1 MTTRVLRP
9 DTAAPSSRPE
19 PARSN
24 AVAPP
29 VAIRTPRSRTAVR
42 TAALIFP
49 VVLLPLMLLVSPDYG
64 ATWDEELQQQRG
76 ENIVGYYLGHVD
88 HLDVTENGS
97 QFYGAPFDVL
107 VVGLQQIVTAD
118 PYVVRHVLNAGV
130 GWLGIVLCGLLAA
143 RLFGPATSLLAM
155 VLLASTPRY
164 FGHAMNNPKDI
175 PFAAA
180 ATLVLYVLSRLP
192 VRPPFFTYRTAL
204 AMVVALGLALNIRP
218 GALLFLVYLGV
229 LLLYRLQQQRLI
241 QARPIVETAGWVGAI
256 TVGSLIVG
264 SVFWP
269 WALERPLIGPILGLA
284 QVSKFG
290 WTSYM
295 LFNGR
300 DVFGLDTP
308 WDYVPRW
315 ALLTLPIGVLI
326 GLTLSLRLLR
336 PSDERHGTAVALWA
350 VVLFPVVYIIG
361 MRATMYDGIR
371 HLLFIFPPIAVLA
384 AAGWISA
391 LQRGSV
397 MMRVLVTA
405 ALLVAIARPALFI
418 VQEHPNQVVYF
429 NELAGG
435 PAGAYGRYEMDYWG
449 NCLLQAV
456 QAVDAMTPD
465 TVRPIVSGRP
475 LHIVRGDARRY
486 PRITVTEREA
496 GQHAFELVLLRGSRA
511 EVLQLAA
518 RPDAL
523 ARITTRDGALLCTVL
538 PGPAYGRQAAIPG
551 GKPLTAVSDP
561 SSPSGS
567 VGVAPDSIAGF

>member
-9 DTAAPSSRPE
+9 DTPAQ
-19 PARSN
+19 PARREVL
-24 AVAPP
+24 AAGALVPP
-29 VAIRTPRSRTAVR
+29 VATRTPWPRAARA
-42 TAALIFP
+42 AALLFP
-49 VVLLPLMLLVSPDYG
+49 ILLLPVMLLVSPDYG
-64 ATWDEELQQQRG
+64 ATWDEELQQRRG
-76 ENIVGYYLGHVD
+76 ENIVAYYSGRVQ

-107 VVGLQQIVTAD
+107 AVGLQRIVAAD
-118 PYVVRHVLNAGV
+118 TYVVRHLLNAFV

-143 RLFGPATSLLAM
+143 RLFGPTNALLAM
-155 VLLASTPRY
+155 VLLAATPRY
-164 FGHAMNNPKDI
+164 FGHSMNNPKDI

-180 ATLVLYVLSRLP
+180 ATLVLYVLCRLRE
-192 VRPPFFTYRTAL
+192 RPPFFTYRTAL
-204 AMVVALGLALNIRP
+204 AMTVSLGLALNIRP
-218 GALLFLVYLGV
+218 GALLFLVYLSV

-241 QARPIVETAGWVGAI
+241 QVRPLLETAAWVGAI
-256 TVGSLIVG
+256 TVGTLIVG

-269 WALERPLIGPILGLA
+269 WALERPLYGPIVGLA
-284 QVSKFG
+284 QLSKFG

-300 DVFGLDTP
+300 DVFALDTP

-315 ALLTLPIGVLI
+315 TLLTLPIGVLL
-326 GLTLSLRLLR
+326 GLVLSLRLLR
-336 PSDERHGTAVALWA
+336 PSDEHHGTAVALWA
-350 VVLFPVVYIIG
+350 VVLFPVAYIIG
-361 MRATMYDGIR
+361 VHATMYDGIR

-391 LQRGSV
+391 FQHRSVIMRG
-397 MMRVLVTA
+397 LITA

-456 QAVDAMTPD
+456 QAVNAMTPD
-465 TVRPIVSGRP
+465 TVRPIVTGRP
-475 LHIVRGDARRY
+475 LHIVRGDAARY

-538 PGPAYGRQAAIPG
+538 PGPAFGQQAALAG

-561 SSPSGS
+561 LSPSGS
-567 VGVAPDSIAGF
+567 GGVAPGLIAGF